1 MVDESKIVELLK
13 NKTLTQRQ
21 IANQVGLS
29 VQRISQINAKYNI
42 RQQNA
47 KRPWEAYEEDY
58 LVKYVGQLSINQLAR
73 DLNRTKWSVTTKIAA
88 LGLSVDQNDNRA
100 PKKIVFQEDKPYVMP
115 RRPKIKIDDSF
126 VRRRTY

>member
-1 MVDESKIVELLK
+1 MVDKDEIIQLLK
-13 NKTLTQRQ
+13 NTQLTQAQ
-21 IANQVGLS
+21 IANRLGLS
-29 VQRISQINAKYNI
+29 VQRISQVNTEHNI

-58 LVKYVGQLSINQLAR
+58 LSRYVGSLSVNQIAR

-100 PKKIVFQEDKPYVMP
+100 PKK
-115 RRPKIKIDDSF
+115 RPTHPSQPIIIF
-126 VRRRTY
+126 AL

>member
-1 MVDESKIVELLK
+1 MDDSKIVELLK
-13 NKTLTQRQ
+13 NKTLTQSQ

-47 KRPWEAYEEDY
+47 KRPWEANEEDY
-58 LVKYVGQLSINQLAR
+58 LVKYVGNLSVNQIAR

-100 PKKIVFQEDKPYVMP
+100 PKKIVFEDKPYAMP
-115 RRPKIKIDDSF
+115 KRPKIEIDDSF

>member
-1 MVDESKIVELLK
+1 MDDSKIVELLK

-47 KRPWEAYEEDY
+47 RRPWEAYEEDY
-58 LVKYVGQLSINQLAR
+58 LSKYVGQLSINQLAR

-100 PKKIVFQEDKPYVMP
+100 FEKNVVKEDKPYVMP
-115 RRPKIKIDDSF
+115 KRPKIKIDDSF
-126 VRRRTY
+126 VRRRAY

>member
-29 VQRISQINAKYNI
+29 VQQISQINTKYNI

-58 LVKYVGQLSINQLAR
+58 LSKYVGQLSINQLAR

-88 LGLSVDQNDNRA
+88 LRLSVDQNDNRA